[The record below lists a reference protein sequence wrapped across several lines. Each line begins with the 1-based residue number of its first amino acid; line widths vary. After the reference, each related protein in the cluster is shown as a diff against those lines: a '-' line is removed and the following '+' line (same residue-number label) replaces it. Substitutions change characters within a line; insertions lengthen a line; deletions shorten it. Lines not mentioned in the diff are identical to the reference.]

1 MTKTNPYSKE
11 NYKAILVPDAQ
22 VLFESWTT
30 PWNGGVTL
38 HMSMRSTVALD
49 NIEPSPF
56 STSEIN
62 YESSK
67 DAMEVQ
73 SYTDLQSV
81 EYKLQS
87 MLKRETVVWC
97 NDTETILPIDYYENK

>member
-1 MTKTNPYSKE
+1 MNKTNPYSKE

-30 PWNGGVTL
+30 PWNSGVTL
-38 HMSMRSTVALD
+38 HTSMRSTVAVD
-49 NIEPSPF
+49 NVEPDPF
-56 STSEIN
+56 FTNEMN
-62 YESSK
+62 YESTI
-67 DAMEVQ
+67 DALEVQ

-97 NDTETILPIDYYENK
+97 NDTETVIPHHYYEN